1 MHKMQL
7 NEISFDNGRPVDGY
21 GPNFF
26 RIAGEV
32 FEGKIAL
39 LPHSCKPWLGFDD
52 PAPFVSVAKY
62 LDVVLVGM
70 GKNIAHLPVGFRATL
85 EQAGIGVEIMN
96 SPTACRTYN
105 VLLSEGR
112 RVGLAL
118 LPV

>member
-1 MHKMQL
+1 MQL
-7 NEISFDNGRPVDGY
+7 SEISFDNGRPVDGY

-32 FEGKIAL
+32 FEGSVAL
-39 LPHSCKPWLGFDD
+39 LPQSCRLWLGFDD
-52 PAPFVSVAKY
+52 PEPFLNVASD

-70 GKNIAHLPVGFRATL
+70 GANIAHLPLHFRAAL
-85 EQAGIGVEIMN
+85 ENVGIGVEIMN